1 MLNPIVDWLDEDVW
15 DFLNNVA
22 KVPHCELYDQGYKR
36 LGCIGCPMSSNRE
49 AELEQYPKYKAHYM
63 RAFARML
70 EERDRRG
77 KTDAVKFTSP
87 QAVMDWYLEKN
98 PPNSAKVD
106 GQIGIEE
113 AMEGHDEQSDRP
125 RCAAGSNGRS
135 IF

>member
-22 KVPHCELYDQGYKR
+22 KVPHCELYDHGYKR

-70 EERDRRG
+70 GERDRRG

-98 PPNSAKVD
+98 PPNSANVD
-106 GQIGIEE
+106 GQIGFEE
-113 AMEGHDEQSDRP
+113 AMEGYDE
-125 RCAAGSNGRS
+125 
-135 IF
+135 